1 MLDKILILKGRYRGD
16 SKEMTQREMIVKL
29 MSNTDMIGKRVKI
42 KDTNTKAYLTQ
53 GLIDKYGTVKK
64 LSSTAKSRGIIG
76 VAVDEKE
83 NPASAYG
90 LFWFYKNE
98 LDFIENE
105 SEDIIME
112 NFEHVAIVNLVEDYN
127 KKDYA
132 FALHEDDFYLINDI
146 TKATNSPAMVVVNA
160 RGKNNRQLAI
170 VKQFMPV
177 DIYTGTKITAEV
189 VGVVNMNN
197 YIYRETEKARLE
209 ELAKKR
215 AAIEAELEKEI
226 NKRKS
231 VEYYEEMAK
240 KYADNPRL
248 AELVGELRGLG
259 A

>member
-1 MLDKILILKGRYRGD
+1 
-16 SKEMTQREMIVKL
+16 MTQREMLTSILKDDEV
-29 MSNTDMIGKRVKI
+29 GKRVKI
-42 KDTNTKAYLTQ
+42 KCTSKDAYKMQ
-53 GLIDKYGTVKK
+53 GLIGKCGIVDRVSGGK
-64 LSSTAKSRGIIG
+64 LG
-76 VAVDEKE
+76 VLVDGKR
-83 NPASAYG
+83 NNVSAYG
-90 LFWFYKNE
+90 LFWFDKDEVNF
-98 LDFIENE
+98 LNNE
-105 SEDIIME
+105 SEDNVME
-112 NFEHVAIVNLVEDYN
+112 GFEHVAIVNLVEDYN

-132 FALHEDDFYLINDI
+132 FALHDDDFHLINEFRKG
-146 TKATNSPAMVVVNA
+146 TSNPAMVVVNA

-170 VKQFMPV
+170 VKEFMPV
-177 DIYTGTKITAEV
+177 DLYNGTKITAEV
-189 VGVVNMNN
+189 VGVVNLNN
-197 YIYRETEKARLE
+197 YYHREEEKARLE